1 MIEDAKEELKR
12 ADHLIFVSLK
22 YTRTMDVIDSIV
34 KRLISAH
41 KIAVDS
47 LVEYLKEKKK
57 IKEIPFSFKEK
68 LEILRKKMKQA
79 EIKEFIEFT
88 RFLIR
93 IDKSDHSKKEE
104 FRKNVALIAMEKDTI
119 IAEVSIAILKE
130 YYKKTESLINFIFNL
145 IKGIKE
151 EY

>member
-22 YTRTMDVIDSIV
+22 YTRTMDVIESII
-34 KRLISAH
+34 KRLINAH
-41 KIAVDS
+41 KFAVDA
-47 LVEYLKEKKK
+47 LLEHLKDKKK
-57 IKEIPFSFKEK
+57 IKEIPLSFKEK
-68 LEILRKKMKQA
+68 LIVLKKFKQE

-88 RFLIR
+88 EFLIR
-93 IDKSDHSKKEE
+93 MDKSDHSKKEE
-104 FRKNVALIAMEKDTI
+104 FRKNVALIAEENGTLI
-119 IAEVSIAILKE
+119 EEVSIVVLKE
-130 YYKKTESLINFIFNL
+130 YYKKTQDLINFIFNL